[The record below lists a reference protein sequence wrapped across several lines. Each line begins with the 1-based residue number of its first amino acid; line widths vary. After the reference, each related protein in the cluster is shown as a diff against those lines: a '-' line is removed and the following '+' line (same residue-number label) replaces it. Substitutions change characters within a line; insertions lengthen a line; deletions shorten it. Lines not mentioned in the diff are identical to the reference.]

1 MPEQNEIVLT
11 VLGAAG
17 GYPYG
22 GHACSGYLIETA
34 GSRILLDCG
43 PGVATRLLAKARAID
58 IDAIAITHIHPDHT
72 LDLVAFG
79 YALMTEWIKHRTL
92 HRVRL
97 AMPEGGAAYLERLS
111 ALFGHTR
118 WSFGDDDLGPGFA
131 SLRDVARAGRDWMF
145 DVFDVVEFTPGS
157 RVEFG
162 PVGIDTLPVDHI
174 PGAVAMRID
183 HACRRIVYSGDT
195 RWHEPLVDFARDA
208 DLLIAEGHFSGSH
221 PPGGAHMSPAEAGR
235 LARLSG
241 ARRLL
246 LTHLAALEDGPSA
259 LKAAKAECNT
269 AVELAVETTG
279 IRL

>member
-1 MPEQNEIVLT
+1 MADGGEIVLK

-43 PGVATRLLAKARAID
+43 PGVAARLLAMGRAID
-58 IDAIAITHIHPDHT
+58 LDAIVVTHIHPDHT
-72 LDLVAFG
+72 LDLIAVG
-79 YALMTEWIKHRTL
+79 YALMQEWIKHRVR

-97 AMPEGGAAYLERLS
+97 AMPEGGAGYLERLS
-111 ALFGHTR
+111 GLFGHTK
-118 WSFGDDDLGPGFA
+118 WTFSDDDLGPGFS
-131 SLRDVARAGRDWMF
+131 SLRTVAREGRDWMF
-145 DVFDVVEFTPGS
+145 DVFDVVEFVPGA
-157 RVEFG
+157 RVDLDG
-162 PVGIDTLPVDHI
+162 IAIDTLPVDHI
-174 PGAVAMRID
+174 PGAVALRLD
-183 HACRRIVYSGDT
+183 HGGKRLVYSGDT
-195 RWHEPLVDFARDA
+195 RWHAPLVEFASGA
-208 DLLIAEGHFSGSH
+208 DLLVAEGHFSGSH

-241 ARRLL
+241 ARQLL

-259 LKAAKAECNT
+259 LAAARAEC
-269 AVELAVETTG
+269 AAPVRLAVETSS

>member
-1 MPEQNEIVLT
+1 MPDRNEIVLT

-22 GHACSGYLIETA
+22 GHACSGYLVETA

-43 PGVATRLLAKARAID
+43 PGVAARLLALGRAVD
-58 IDAIAITHIHPDHT
+58 VDAIAITHIHPDHT
-72 LDLVAFG
+72 LDLVAVG

-92 HRVRL
+92 HRVKL
-97 AMPEGGAAYLERLS
+97 AMPVGGAAYLERLS
-111 ALFGHTR
+111 GLFGHRHWT
-118 WSFGDDDLGPGFA
+118 FTDDELGPGFA
-131 SLRDVARAGRDWMF
+131 SLREVARAGRDWMF
-145 DVFDVVEFTPGS
+145 DVFDVVEFAPGA
-157 RVEFG
+157 RVDLG
-162 PVGIDTLPVDHI
+162 PVTVDTLPVDHI

-183 HACRRIVYSGDT
+183 HAGRRLVYTGDT
-195 RWHEPLVDFARDA
+195 RWHGPLVDFARDA
-208 DLLIAEGHFSGSH
+208 DLLVAEGHFSGSH

-235 LARLSG
+235 LARASG

-259 LKAAKAECNT
+259 LEAAKAECNT
-269 AVELAVETTG
+269 AVELAVETTS

>member
-1 MPEQNEIVLT
+1 MPDTTGIVVT

-22 GHACSGYLIETA
+22 GHACSGYLVEAA

-43 PGVATRLLAKARAID
+43 PGVAARLLEKCRAVD
-58 IDAIAITHIHPDHT
+58 VDAIAISHIHPDHT
-72 LDLVAFG
+72 LDLVAVG
-79 YALMTEWIKHRTL
+79 YALMTEWIKHRL
-92 HRVRL
+92 KKRVRL
-97 AMPEGGAAYLERLS
+97 AMPEGGAAYMERLS
-111 ALFGHTR
+111 GLFGHGR
-118 WSFGDDDLGPGFA
+118 WTFTDDDLGLGFA

-145 DVFDVVEFTPGS
+145 DVFDIVEFAPGA
-157 RVEFG
+157 RVELG
-162 PVGIDTLPVDHI
+162 PIAIDTLPVDHM
-174 PGAVAMRID
+174 PGAVAMRLD
-183 HACRRIVYSGDT
+183 HSGRRLIYSGDT

-221 PPGGAHMSPAEAGR
+221 PPGGAHMTPAEAGR

-259 LKAAKAECNT
+259 LDAAKAECNT
-269 AVELAVETTG
+269 AVELAVETTS